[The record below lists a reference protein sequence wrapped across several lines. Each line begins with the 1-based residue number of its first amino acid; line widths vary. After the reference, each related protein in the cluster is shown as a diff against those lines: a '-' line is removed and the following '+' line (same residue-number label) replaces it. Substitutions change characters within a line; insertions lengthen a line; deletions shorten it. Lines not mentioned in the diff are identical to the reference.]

1 MTTQRNSAQHR
12 ATPRTHL
19 VPVEQADDRSAVE
32 RLWTLEQQE
41 AIRRQLVP
49 SVSGRPMAVSDADLA
64 LFGEVCA
71 RTELDPFLR
80 QIYLIPTREGPRIHI
95 GVDGHRLIAARAGLD
110 STDGPYWCGKDGAW
124 TDVWLEQAPPVAAK
138 YGVRRRGSRGTIYAV
153 ALYREFKGSG
163 PNWDQRPAHM
173 LALVSERHALRK
185 AFQAEFAGVAR
196 TVRDHG
202 AELASQEPRD
212 EPDLEGWNE
221 PQERLVDGETGEI
234 LEAGMLDGSG
244 EAQASPGDGAP
255 TREEAL
261 ARYREAARR
270 ARALRLA
277 FDVPTRS
284 ASTGEL
290 VDATVALEDR
300 IAEAERAGVPVD
312 RAAGPA
318 GERG

>member
-1 MTTQRNSAQHR
+1 MTTQ
-12 ATPRTHL
+12 PKHL
-19 VPVEQADDRSAVE
+19 VPVGERDERSAAD

-49 SVSGRPMAVSDADLA
+49 AVNGRPMAVSDADLA

-71 RTELDPFLR
+71 RTGLDPFVR
-80 QIYLIPTREGPRIHI
+80 QVYLIPTQQGPRIHI

-124 TDVWLEQAPPVAAK
+124 TDVWLDEAPPVAAK
-138 YGVRRRGSRGTIYAV
+138 YGVRRRGSRGTIFAV

-163 PNWDQRPAHM
+163 PNWTERPAHM
-173 LALVSERHALRK
+173 LALVAERHALRK

-202 AELASQEPRD
+202 AELARQEPAD
-212 EPDLEGWNE
+212 EPEPEGWDE
-221 PQERLVDGETGEI
+221 PRERLVDHETGEL
-234 LEAGMLDGSG
+234 LEASFRDDADGG
-244 EAQASPGDGAP
+244 GAVP

-261 ARYREAARR
+261 ARYRDAARR

-277 FDVPTRS
+277 FEVPTRS
-284 ASTGEL
+284 ASTGEV

-312 RAAGPA
+312 RLQGGTPA
-318 GERG
+318 GGR